1 MLNIKKLIKV
11 DIIFFLGLFVFNF
24 FSYIYIPDF
33 FYKFI
38 NGWTFNEWLINY
50 QGGFVRRGLL
60 GELIFNLNKI
70 NIDHRFII
78 FFLGLG
84 SLFHITLN
92 ILFLIADKNI
102 FYRVFILFNPFGL
115 FYLVQNLEFFFARR
129 DLFYLNFLIYFGK
142 KKAFNHT
149 LFLLFSIFLVL
160 NYGIYI
166 FLIGPIYFLLK
177 DKRNF
182 DIKKFLYSFIL
193 LIAPLNILLLTIF
206 SNARNF
212 ETLCSS
218 INFLNKDIPLQE
230 KNCWGAPNWVDSSYE
245 PTTRAFEEIA
255 QGINY
260 FNSFSTWLIVFIF
273 LILCIFITTE
283 NNKKFTLKQIIY
295 LSPYFFFFFFAQDWG
310 RWIFLIFFIIF
321 LNYSYSNVPSQDK
334 VKISYLCLAPILLN
348 IFLNVPTHLFQ
359 DILILDI
366 RPIGFILSSLFTYF
380 YNLII
385 GPYIIIRYGY
395 NPPIILQ

>member
-1 MLNIKKLIKV
+1 M
-11 DIIFFLGLFVFNF
+11 
-24 FSYIYIPDF
+24 
-33 FYKFI
+33 YKR
-38 NGWTFNEWLINY
+38 
-50 QGGFVRRGLL
+50 Q
-60 GELIFNLNKI
+60 
-70 NIDHRFII
+70 
-78 FFLGLG
+78 
-84 SLFHITLN
+84 
-92 ILFLIADKNI
+92 
-102 FYRVFILFNPFGL
+102 
-115 FYLVQNLEFFFARR
+115 
-129 DLFYLNFLIYFGK
+129 
-142 KKAFNHT
+142 
-149 LFLLFSIFLVL
+149 
-160 NYGIYI
+160 
-166 FLIGPIYFLLK
+166 PIYFLLK

-334 VKISYLCLAPILLN
+334 IKISYLCLAPILLN

-366 RPIGFILSSLFTYF
+366 RSIDFILSSLFTYF

>member
-1 MLNIKKLIKV
+1 MQEI
-11 DIIFFLGLFVFNF
+11 
-24 FSYIYIPDF
+24 
-33 FYKFI
+33 
-38 NGWTFNEWLINY
+38 
-50 QGGFVRRGLL
+50 
-60 GELIFNLNKI
+60 
-70 NIDHRFII
+70 
-78 FFLGLG
+78 
-84 SLFHITLN
+84 
-92 ILFLIADKNI
+92 
-102 FYRVFILFNPFGL
+102 
-115 FYLVQNLEFFFARR
+115 
-129 DLFYLNFLIYFGK
+129 
-142 KKAFNHT
+142 
-149 LFLLFSIFLVL
+149 
-160 NYGIYI
+160 
-166 FLIGPIYFLLK
+166 
-177 DKRNF
+177 
-182 DIKKFLYSFIL
+182 
-193 LIAPLNILLLTIF
+193 
-206 SNARNF
+206 
-212 ETLCSS
+212 LCSS

-334 VKISYLCLAPILLN
+334 IKISYLCLAPILLN

-366 RPIGFILSSLFTYF
+366 RSIDFILSSLFTYF